1 MSLEL
6 GVTLRLLTAEE
17 LTELLAVD
25 EALDRIDD
33 VTVDVFVGRA
43 VRVCVVDVLDDALF
57 DAEAVAD
64 IDNRDEGEVDLLRRA
79 ELDTLGDTETDVVTD
94 GDFVRRGL
102 GVADSGALAVRD
114 AHDREPVALCEGD
127 L

>member
-1 MSLEL
+1 M
-6 GVTLRLLTAEE
+6 
-17 LTELLAVD
+17 
-25 EALDRIDD
+25 
-33 VTVDVFVGRA
+33 
-43 VRVCVVDVLDDALF
+43 CVADVLEDELC

-64 IDNRDEGEVDLLRRA
+64 IDSRVDGEVDLLRKA
-79 ELDTLGDTETDVVTD
+79 ELVTLVDTEIDAVID

-102 GVADSGALAVRD
+102 EVIDSGALAVRD